1 MNLHNV
7 LPACL
12 LLAALAC
19 PAATCAAGESGWGS
33 VKGRFIIQGDAP
45 KPVPLFRGGIP
56 RNRNDLV
63 VDPKTKGIRHIFIYL
78 RKAGDVH
85 PALKKA
91 TLPELKQDVRGRRFV
106 PHTMLVRTGQ
116 NVRIINNDPLA
127 HTPHGTFFKNRPF
140 KQNLAANNNK
150 VGLLKSFEVGESF
163 PMPVTCD
170 VHPHMKAH
178 WLILDHPYA
187 AITNA
192 KGEFE
197 IKNLPTGIQNLRV
210 WHEKAGLIERSW
222 SVIVR
227 DGEVTNLGTYEVEP
241 QEFED

>member
-150 VGLLKSFEVGESF
+150 DRQTTLRICVRRSVEGRAGDRFADGDIDQVRQYDDERQRH
-163 PMPVTCD
+163 D
-170 VHPHMKAH
+170 VWCELCRWA
-178 WLILDHPYA
+178 D
-187 AITNA
+187 
-192 KGEFE
+192 
-197 IKNLPTGIQNLRV
+197 QRV
-210 WHEKAGLIERSW
+210 SDR
-222 SVIVR
+222 V
-227 DGEVTNLGTYEVEP
+227 
-241 QEFED
+241 